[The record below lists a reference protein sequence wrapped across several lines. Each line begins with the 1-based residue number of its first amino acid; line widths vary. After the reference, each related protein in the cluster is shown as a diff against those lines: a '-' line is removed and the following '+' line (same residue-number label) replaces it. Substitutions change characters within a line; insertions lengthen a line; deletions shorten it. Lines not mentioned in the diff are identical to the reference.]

1 MFACSV
7 IRIRRV
13 PGERFRH
20 AVIGIYM
27 YSETF
32 NDKAVSYLW

>member
-7 IRIRRV
+7 IRIRGV

-20 AVIGIYM
+20 AVIGIY
-27 YSETF
+27 SETF
-32 NDKAVSYLW
+32 NDKTVSYVW